1 MRSCE
6 HARSIDN
13 FDWNWLAIVERVF
26 DVKKKRKKRN
36 RNKNNKKG
44 RKEKHTPRTRAWTR
58 TRAHTHTYIHVKRFA
73 FWKVKRF
80 LSRINIYTKFIPK
93 NTSISSNV
101 HFFFSL
107 SFFFFFPSLYANCF
121 ITNPLSAQ
129 KRECNYVINFIVKR
143 FSVFSW

>member
-26 DVKKKRKKRN
+26 DVKKKKE
-36 RNKNNKKG
+36 KKG
-44 RKEKHTPRTRAWTR
+44 IGTKIIKKEEKKNTHHARAHEHA
-58 TRAHTHTYIHVKRFA
+58 RAHTHTYIHVKRFA